1 MCHKIER
8 YIKYAPFLI
17 IMSQMEH
24 LLREVLAKYP
34 EIERCL
40 QKGMVNRRSLAR
52 YLIKEGVAKSNQMEA
67 LIATLRR
74 YHFKE
79 HAEERLHLVK
89 NMRIQVKEGIT
100 ILDFEKQKE
109 LVQEVKKLIDE
120 IDYDKGDTFKL
131 VVGSESVKIFIDEGK
146 KEIIESLSKRFHLKK
161 KYKQIDELSIIF
173 PEKAI
178 ETKGIISFLSR
189 VLVLHD
195 VLITEMLTAS
205 PELLLYLKS
214 EYTVKTYDLLKRL
227 REH

>member
-1 MCHKIER
+1 MEK
-8 YIKYAPFLI
+8 YIKYTILLM
-17 IMSQMEH
+17 IMSQIEH
-24 LLREVLAKYP
+24 LLRGALAKYP

-52 YLIKEGVAKSNQMEA
+52 YLIQEGVAKGNQMEA

-79 HAEERLHLVK
+79 HAEESLHIVK

-109 LVQEVKKLIDE
+109 LVQEVKKLVDE

-146 KEIIESLSKRFHLKK
+146 KEIIESLSRRFHLKK
-161 KYKQIDELSIIF
+161 KYKQMDEISILF
-173 PEKAI
+173 PEK
-178 ETKGIISFLSR
+178 GC
-189 VLVLHD
+189 
-195 VLITEMLTAS
+195 
-205 PELLLYLKS
+205 
-214 EYTVKTYDLLKRL
+214 
-227 REH
+227 

>member
-1 MCHKIER
+1 MGHKIEK
-8 YIKYAPFLI
+8 YIKYATLYI
-17 IMSQMEH
+17 IMSQIEH
-24 LLREVLAKYP
+24 LLRGALAKYP

-52 YLIKEGVAKSNQMEA
+52 YLIQEGVAKSNQMEA

-74 YHFKE
+74 FDFKK
-79 HAEERLHLVK
+79 HPEERLELIKHMKIRL
-89 NMRIQVKEGIT
+89 KEGIV

-109 LVQEVKKLIDE
+109 LVQEVKKLVDE

-146 KEIIESLSKRFHLKK
+146 KEIMESLSRRFHLKK
-161 KYKQIDELSIIF
+161 RYKQMDEISILF

-178 ETKGIISFLSR
+178 ETKGIIAFLSR

-214 EYTVKTYDLLKRL
+214 EHTVKTYDLLKQL